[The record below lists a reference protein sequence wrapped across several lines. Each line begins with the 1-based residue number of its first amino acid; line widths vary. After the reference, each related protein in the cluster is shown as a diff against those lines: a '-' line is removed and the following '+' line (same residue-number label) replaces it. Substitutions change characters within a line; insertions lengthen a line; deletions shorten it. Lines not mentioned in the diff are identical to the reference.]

1 MPVILVVDDSM
12 IIRKQLGMVLSKQ
25 GYEVKEAG
33 GAEAALELARSDEPI
48 GLIISDV
55 NMPGMNGLDMVEAI
69 RKLEHRKSVPIF
81 MLTTESTEHLQ
92 KEGMDK
98 GATAWIVK
106 PFNEEQLLAGVA
118 QVFAAGS

>member
-1 MPVILVVDDSM
+1 MAVILVVDDSM
-12 IIRKQLGMVLSKQ
+12 IIRKQLSLALSKQ
-25 GYEVKEAG
+25 GYEVQEAA
-33 GAEAALELARSDEPI
+33 GAEAGLEILRGDAPI

-55 NMPGMNGLDMVEAI
+55 NMSGMNGLDMVAEI
-69 RKLEHRKSVPIF
+69 RTLEHRRETPIF

-98 GATAWIVK
+98 GANAWIVK

-118 QVFAAGS
+118 QVFGNS